1 ESELLARIGKF
12 LPTLQFA
19 SNGTARVRRLVKNM
33 VVQLGG
39 CRETNKVEMK
49 VLFGSGV
56 SLNGLGKAI
65 GTALRILVTIDTAV
79 ASNADLQEAWA
90 MYKDVVMEWSEQK
103 REDNT
108 LDEEFESFERMMVQL
123 DFSLLSSRSFVSAI
137 EQNFDPRGR
146 FHAAKFKLYEE
157 IHSIV
162 ISLYGQYC
170 EQVNTETETTERL
183 DCVGVY
189 AMYVLYRQLLPPNV
203 IPDAKLH
210 KSIWGVFP
218 AMCPILELF
227 GPLYFMP
234 REFIMLHA
242 PYERVKGCSADIAEI
257 RSGSAALVL
266 KWDGSFKARVSKIRL
281 DALGWLAVADSELSP
296 TVPDSRSQHTDE
308 NDDLDLAT
316 SCILRGMKIAHSASI
331 LLRGQLVSHRGLGL
345 DIEPDQISSL
355 LALME
360 VLKSI
365 EKLLRV
371 RRRTAVLAFQRSTLK
386 MIAAVSNRVVLDL
399 LNLIIILDIT
409 ACLSALEGVLKGT
422 SSFSPIRR
430 YSISFSIAA
439 CMDSTIMQIF
449 NAEDLMAIK
458 GHLADL
464 SEVASIEEILHQ
476 ACDCSCMYFYR
487 DLFPVFI
494 ENLYQTILNSSFG
507 HTQLVLSALSD
518 PERILKHAS
527 HLEIDELSGSTKS
540 SIGYKNYLF
549 GVVQEEYIDPICEVV
564 EIDLRLTVHAKNDQ
578 RQKAQTTSTRVHT
591 FINAP
596 PLYICQ
602 KKIDVKAEVEKYLEK
617 TFYNLC
623 TLSLND
629 CNTYTEMRS
638 IANERYG
645 LCVMDPYL
653 PDGNLEQSVNFID
666 ILRDLNSFVSKYNYN
681 MIDQSFVECRPVLG
695 AKFLFTFNTKC
706 VSASMKQHGNGIVG
720 SAINAS
726 YNLLGKKF
734 QLFTQ
739 FMADENVKSL
749 LSKEFRWLNN
759 QKNECSNIY
768 PFSRASAFAQELK
781 KFELESGNTGLDEC
795 RNVLSEIGNIIAFV
809 RMIRAAKRKIFG
821 DEMAFLSP
829 SVTVEEISNAEE
841 RYDKSSAQL
850 GLDETISS
858 IIQTQDTDFIRAFVN
873 VFKGVLQHQED
884 LLGSFFCMVPALCLC
899 WMDASIQG
907 KEMMHKKNISRNGY
921 FTDDGFA
928 VGLAFCLSVL
938 EQNKQY
944 ECLNWFKSIQNKY
957 ADDEEDLIER
967 ENAEEVKRSAMEMTA
982 LKMMRMRLE
991 SNRREMAVLFFSMH
1005 GAAGF
1010 F

>member
-1 ESELLARIGKF
+1 MMLSVNLAQWRYVEELQSSKLNEHRARRLSSKLGASPTNYVKKTATTCCFSRVMPTDSIISSHAQQHPWDGERKRKAQLFHYFPPEDTEQQANKRVRVTQREVIHFRSSLKERVDAVHIGGGSLNVSILTIMASPRHIFVGGHHPNDPSYSSSALVSRRLNSASTLHASKLAEKTTIELSLIGSSPVGLDREFQDVVHPLAQMALPRSSCPQPPLDDGITGGGSSISCDVHFSGMNVQLAVLERAAPHRIVVPSEDDAVGHSGSFSVRGEVDGVCGTDNLGEERSATWNAITALATLCDEVQELEKMFQSEILPAIVLFSADDEVSTSYTKTSSKKDILDEEAQKKRESELLARIGKF

-39 CRETNKVEMK
+39 CVTPAAVPFYFDGAEARDKQSGDESASQKASGDSNNSADTKKAKEEQSMQSPV
-49 VLFGSGV
+49 FGSGV

-308 NDDLDLAT
+308 NDDLDLSSSVASIERAT

-345 DIEPDQISSL
+345 DIEPDHISSL

-386 MIAAVSNRVVLDL
+386 MIASN
-399 LNLIIILDIT
+399 
-409 ACLSALEGVLKGT
+409 
-422 SSFSPIRR
+422 
-430 YSISFSIAA
+430 
-439 CMDSTIMQIF
+439 
-449 NAEDLMAIK
+449 
-458 GHLADL
+458 
-464 SEVASIEEILHQ
+464 
-476 ACDCSCMYFYR
+476 
-487 DLFPVFI
+487 
-494 ENLYQTILNSSFG
+494 
-507 HTQLVLSALSD
+507 
-518 PERILKHAS
+518 ILKRF
-527 HLEIDELSGSTKS
+527 DK
-540 SIGYKNYLF
+540 
-549 GVVQEEYIDPICEVV
+549 
-564 EIDLRLTVHAKNDQ
+564 
-578 RQKAQTTSTRVHT
+578 
-591 FINAP
+591 
-596 PLYICQ
+596 
-602 KKIDVKAEVEKYLEK
+602 
-617 TFYNLC
+617 
-623 TLSLND
+623 
-629 CNTYTEMRS
+629 
-638 IANERYG
+638 
-645 LCVMDPYL
+645 
-653 PDGNLEQSVNFID
+653 
-666 ILRDLNSFVSKYNYN
+666 
-681 MIDQSFVECRPVLG
+681 
-695 AKFLFTFNTKC
+695 
-706 VSASMKQHGNGIVG
+706 
-720 SAINAS
+720 
-726 YNLLGKKF
+726 
-734 QLFTQ
+734 
-739 FMADENVKSL
+739 
-749 LSKEFRWLNN
+749 
-759 QKNECSNIY
+759 
-768 PFSRASAFAQELK
+768 
-781 KFELESGNTGLDEC
+781 
-795 RNVLSEIGNIIAFV
+795 V
-809 RMIRAAKRKIFG
+809 R
-821 DEMAFLSP
+821 
-829 SVTVEEISNAEE
+829 
-841 RYDKSSAQL
+841 
-850 GLDETISS
+850 
-858 IIQTQDTDFIRAFVN
+858 
-873 VFKGVLQHQED
+873 
-884 LLGSFFCMVPALCLC
+884 
-899 WMDASIQG
+899 
-907 KEMMHKKNISRNGY
+907 
-921 FTDDGFA
+921 
-928 VGLAFCLSVL
+928 
-938 EQNKQY
+938 
-944 ECLNWFKSIQNKY
+944 
-957 ADDEEDLIER
+957 
-967 ENAEEVKRSAMEMTA
+967 
-982 LKMMRMRLE
+982 
-991 SNRREMAVLFFSMH
+991 
-1005 GAAGF
+1005 
-1010 F
+1010 